1 MAQLVLLLL
10 GLALCASVGHA
21 QNDPKPKPTVFP
33 ASPFDAQADA
43 EYLHEAL
50 NNNKSAIEP
59 ILSRRSLKQRLQIA
73 EKYKSSYGKNLEND
87 VAKYAQNCLF
97 CSSFGHM
104 SELLF
109 SPLPVQ
115 YSHHLSKA
123 MVGPGTT
130 ESVLTEIL
138 CGSKNNMIRNITQ
151 AYAERY
157 DGKNLL
163 ADLEDETSSDLKSL
177 LALLMR
183 ANRSET
189 YQVNAQDV
197 NDDVLALFNNTDINW
212 CEDSSRLNEVLA
224 LRSFPHVRRVF
235 HELSRKTGKTIT
247 DIVDEQ
253 FYFGNK
259 KGFVACVRVMQEPQ
273 EYFADVLNDAIKG
286 LGTNDDALIRVTL
299 TRSEI
304 DLETISEKYEQ
315 KYGDSVIDGIKRDTG
330 GTYRK
335 MLTAFFGGDN

>member
-1 MAQLVLLLL
+1 
-10 GLALCASVGHA
+10 
-21 QNDPKPKPTVFP
+21 
-33 ASPFDAQADA
+33 
-43 EYLHEAL
+43 
-50 NNNKSAIEP
+50 
-59 ILSRRSLKQRLQIA
+59 
-73 EKYKSSYGKNLEND
+73 
-87 VAKYAQNCLF
+87 
-97 CSSFGHM
+97 M

>member
-1 MAQLVLLLL
+1 MVQLVLLLL

-21 QNDPKPKPTVFP
+21 QNDLKPKPTVFP

-43 EYLHEAL
+43 EYLHEAM
-50 NNNKSAIEP
+50 NTNKSAIEP

-73 EKYKSSYGKNLEND
+73 EKYKLSFDENLAD
-87 VAKYAQNCLF
+87 AVIKYAKNCLI
-97 CSSFGHM
+97 CTSFGQM
-104 SELLF
+104 SELMF

-115 YSHHLSKA
+115 YSHYLSKA

-138 CGSKNNMIRNITQ
+138 CGNKNNMIRNITQ

-157 DGKNLL
+157 DGKSLL
-163 ADLEDETSSDLKSL
+163 ADLEGETSGDLKSL
-177 LALLMR
+177 LVLLMQ
-183 ANRSET
+183 ANRTESH
-189 YQVNAQDV
+189 VVDAQAV
-197 NDDVLALFNNTDINW
+197 TDDVLALYKNTDINW
-212 CEDSSRLNEVLA
+212 REDSCRLNEVLA

-253 FYFGNK
+253 FYFSNK
-259 KGFVACVRVMQEPQ
+259 KGYVACVRVIQEPE
-273 EYFADVLNDAIKG
+273 EYFANVLNDAIKD

-315 KYGDSVIDGIKRDTG
+315 KYGDSVIDDIKGDTD
-330 GTYRK
+330 GTYRD
-335 MLTAFFGGDN
+335 MLISFFGEDV